1 MADISIGG
9 DGSIKGDTPIG
20 DISKGT
26 YYEVSTY
33 TIVGGTAYESSNDAI
48 RIDGLTR
55 ITMLSKIKYY
65 DEELDFYILYSYG
78 NVVAIIDQTGYDSI
92 VDNLSLTELPSYTID
107 RNEATPV
114 GGLGND
120 LVDTS
125 LFYKVRI
132 LPNISLDGTPTTM
145 YMCLDISNNV
155 IVYTDVV
162 GYQDVTGLAYSEY
175 NVSERSYNS
184 DVNACTS
191 GPNDNTISIYTTGK
205 TLEVGVILYTDTN
218 LSIPYESESYVY
230 ITSAGK
236 TLSQLASR
244 DQSSLSASI
253 VEQLSIVTNIDGV
266 VLSVYDCKT
275 LPTPTPTPSATMPPF
290 PTPTPTPIMSFSFS
304 VRRNNTGSCA
314 SSPTTTIYS
323 YSNELV
329 SGITVYSD
337 ISLTTPIPEFAHICD
352 CKSSLEYIV
361 LTGGT
366 LGEGTSTTCI
376 TPTPTPTPTPK

>member
-1 MADISIGG
+1 MADISI
-9 DGSIKGDTPIG
+9 DGEVPIG
-20 DISKGT
+20 NISKGT

-33 TIVGGTAYESSNDAI
+33 TIVGGTAYDSSNDAI

-78 NVVAIIDQTGYDSI
+78 VVVAIIDQTGYDSI
-92 VDNLSLTELPSYTID
+92 VDNLNLTELPSYTID

-145 YMCLDISNNV
+145 YMCLDIANNV

-175 NVSERSYNS
+175 NVSDRSYNS

-191 GPNDNTISIYTTGK
+191 GPNDNTISIFTTGK

-218 LSIPYESESYVY
+218 LSIPYESEAYVY
-230 ITSAGK
+230 ITSVSK
-236 TLSQLASR
+236 LASIE
-244 DQSSLSASI
+244 QLSLSESI

-275 LPTPTPTPSATMPPF
+275 LPTPTPTPSPTATPE
-290 PTPTPTPIMSFSFS
+290 PTPT
-304 VRRNNTGSCA
+304 
-314 SSPTTTIYS
+314 
-323 YSNELV
+323 E
-329 SGITVYSD
+329 
-337 ISLTTPIPEFAHICD
+337 
-352 CKSSLEYIV
+352 
-361 LTGGT
+361 
-366 LGEGTSTTCI
+366 
-376 TPTPTPTPTPK
+376 TPTPTPTPTPSTTPK

>member
-1 MADISIGG
+1 MADISIG
-9 DGSIKGDTPIG
+9 
-20 DISKGT
+20 DISKGD
-26 YYEVSTY
+26 YYAVSTY
-33 TIVGGTAYESSNDAI
+33 TIVGDTAYESSNDAI

-65 DEELDFYILYSYG
+65 DAELDFYILYSYG
-78 NVVAIIDQTGYDSI
+78 VVVAIIDQTGYDSI
-92 VDNLSLTELPSYTID
+92 VDNLNLTELPSYTIN

-132 LPNISLDGTPTTM
+132 LPNITLDGTPTTM

-155 IVYTDVV
+155 IIYTDVV

-175 NVSERSYNS
+175 SASEQVYNS

-218 LSIPYESESYVY
+218 LSIPYESEAYVY
-230 ITSAGK
+230 ITSAGN

-266 VLSVYDCKT
+266 VLSVYDCST
-275 LPTPTPTPSATMPPF
+275 VPTPTPTPSPTATPEPT
-290 PTPTPTPIMSFSFS
+290 PTETPTPTPIMSFSFS

-323 YSNELV
+323 NSSVLET
-329 SGITVYSD
+329 GINVYED
-337 ISLTTPIPEFAHICD
+337 ISLTNPLPAFAHICD
-352 CKSSLEYIV
+352 CKSNLDYTVSIDN
-361 LTGGT
+361 T
-366 LGEGTSTTCI
+366 LGVGNPTTCI
-376 TPTPTPTPTPK
+376 TPTPSISPTPTPSTTPKP

>member
-1 MADISIGG
+1 MADISI
-9 DGSIKGDTPIG
+9 DGEVPIG

-55 ITMLSKIKYY
+55 ITMLSGIKYY
-65 DEELDFYILYSYG
+65 DKELDFYILYSYG
-78 NVVAIIDQTGYDSI
+78 VVVAIIDQTGYDSI
-92 VDNLSLTELPSYTID
+92 VDSLNLTELPSYTIE

-145 YMCLDISNNV
+145 YMCLDIANNV
-155 IVYTDVV
+155 IIYTDVV

-175 NVSERSYNS
+175 NVSDRSYNS
-184 DVNACTS
+184 DINACTS

-205 TLEVGVILYTDTN
+205 TLEVGLILYTDTN
-218 LSIPYESESYVY
+218 LSIPYESEGNVY
-230 ITSAGK
+230 KTSAGN
-236 TLSQLASR
+236 TLSQPSSKEQL
-244 DQSSLSASI
+244 SLSASI

-275 LPTPTPTPSATMPPF
+275 LPTPTPTPSPTATPEPT
-290 PTPTPTPIMSFSFS
+290 PTETPTPTPS
-304 VRRNNTGSCA
+304 
-314 SSPTTTIYS
+314 
-323 YSNELV
+323 
-329 SGITVYSD
+329 
-337 ISLTTPIPEFAHICD
+337 TTP
-352 CKSSLEYIV
+352 K
-361 LTGGT
+361 
-366 LGEGTSTTCI
+366 
-376 TPTPTPTPTPK
+376 

>member
-1 MADISIGG
+1 MADISIVG

-33 TIVGGTAYESSNDAI
+33 TIVGGTAYDSSNDAI

-55 ITMLSKIKYY
+55 ITMLSGITY
-65 DEELDFYILYSYG
+65 DGEERDFYILYSYG

-92 VDNLSLTELPSYTID
+92 VDNLNLTELPSYTID

-175 NVSERSYNS
+175 SASERSYNS

-191 GPNDNTISIYTTGK
+191 GPNDNTISIYSDSSVLT
-205 TLEVGVILYTDTN
+205 VGDILYTDTN
-218 LSIPYESESYVY
+218 LSIPYSTGGYVY
-230 ITSAGK
+230 ITPVSK
-236 TLSQLASR
+236 
-244 DQSSLSASI
+244 SSSI
-253 VEQLSIVTNIDGV
+253 EQLSINTSRNGTIV
-266 VLSVYDCKT
+266 SVYDCKT

-290 PTPTPTPIMSFSFS
+290 PTPTPT
-304 VRRNNTGSCA
+304 
-314 SSPTTTIYS
+314 
-323 YSNELV
+323 
-329 SGITVYSD
+329 
-337 ISLTTPIPEFAHICD
+337 
-352 CKSSLEYIV
+352 
-361 LTGGT
+361 
-366 LGEGTSTTCI
+366 
-376 TPTPTPTPTPK
+376 

>member
-1 MADISIGG
+1 MADLSIGE
-9 DGSIKGDTPIG
+9 SP
-20 DISKGT
+20 SKGT
-26 YYEVSTY
+26 YYAVSTY
-33 TIVGGTAYESSNDAI
+33 TIVGRVAYESSNDAI

-55 ITMLSKIKYY
+55 ITMLSGITY
-65 DEELDFYILYSYG
+65 DGEERDFYLLYSYG

-92 VDNLSLTELPSYTID
+92 VDNLNLTELPSYTID

-205 TLEVGVILYTDTN
+205 TLEVGLVLYTDTD
-218 LSIPYESESYVY
+218 LSIPYDSGGYVY
-230 ITSAGK
+230 ITSVSK
-236 TLSQLASR
+236 SSQ
-244 DQSSLSASI
+244 SI
-253 VEQLSIVTNIDGV
+253 STEQLSITTDRDGV
-266 VLSVYDCKT
+266 ILTIFDCKT
-275 LPTPTPTPSATMPPF
+275 LPTPTPTPTPTLTPSGTETPPLSFDPATV
-290 PTPTPTPIMSFSFS
+290 TPTPTMSE
-304 VRRNNTGSCA
+304 TPL
-314 SSPTTTIYS
+314 PTPS
-323 YSNELV
+323 
-329 SGITVYSD
+329 
-337 ISLTTPIPEFAHICD
+337 TTP
-352 CKSSLEYIV
+352 K
-361 LTGGT
+361 
-366 LGEGTSTTCI
+366 
-376 TPTPTPTPTPK
+376 